1 MKENRKELTMKDLGV
16 RILIAVVFVYASLSV
31 LAQDKPSPETYAIT
45 VFGTSGV
52 TAGKSVTGTVI
63 VEDYSTDAEV
73 SELAGVL
80 KAKGQDGLLSA
91 MGKIKAKGRIA
102 LTGTVG
108 NHVEV
113 IRQPPTEKGRRI
125 VLVSDRQMSLP
136 ELWNSGRS
144 TDYKFSIVILDLD
157 ANGKGGG
164 TVYYAVKLKF
174 NKSGQLE
181 LEHYGQSPG
190 RIAQAM
196 LMK

>member
-1 MKENRKELTMKDLGV
+1 MKIQSLRFFA
-16 RILIAVVFVYASLSV
+16 IAVVVCASVCMS
-31 LAQDKPSPETYAIT
+31 AQDQPKSETYAIT

-63 VEDYSTDAEV
+63 VSDYSTDAEV

-80 KAKGQDGLLSA
+80 KAKGQDALASA
-91 MGKIKAKGRIA
+91 MSKMKEKGRIA

-108 NHVEV
+108 NQVAV
-113 IRQPPTEKGRRI
+113 VRQHPTAKGRRI

-144 TDYKFSIVILDLD
+144 TSYKFSIVILDLD
-157 ANGKGGG
+157 ANGKGDG

>member
-1 MKENRKELTMKDLGV
+1 MKDLGI
-16 RILIAVVFVYASLSV
+16 RILIGVILAYASLSAS
-31 LAQDKPSPETYAIT
+31 AQDKPSPQTYAVT
-45 VFGTSGV
+45 VFGTGGV

-63 VEDYSTDAEV
+63 VEDYSSDDEV
-73 SELAGVL
+73 KELAGIL
-80 KAKGQDGLLSA
+80 KSKGQDGLVRA
-91 MGKIKAKGRIA
+91 MDKLKGKGRIA

-108 NHVEV
+108 NQVQV
-113 IRQPPTEKGRRI
+113 IRQHPGPKGRRI

-144 TDYKFSIVILDLD
+144 TDYKFSIVILDVN
-157 ANGKGGG
+157 AEGKGDG

>member
-1 MKENRKELTMKDLGV
+1 MIVALV
-16 RILIAVVFVYASLSV
+16 CASLP
-31 LAQDKPSPETYAIT
+31 LFAQDQSKRETYAIT

-80 KAKGQDGLLSA
+80 KAKGQDGLVSA

-108 NHVEV
+108 NQVEV
-113 IRQPPTEKGRRI
+113 IRQHPTPKGRRI

-144 TDYKFSIVILDLD
+144 TDYKFSIVMLDVD
-157 ANGKGGG
+157 ANGKGDG

>member
-1 MKENRKELTMKDLGV
+1 MCFFAPVGARQTFTT
-16 RILIAVVFVYASLSV
+16 AV
-31 LAQDKPSPETYAIT
+31 T
-45 VFGTSGV
+45 VFGTGGV

-73 SELAGVL
+73 SELAAVL
-80 KAKGQDGLLSA
+80 KTKGQDGLVSA

-108 NHVEV
+108 NQVEV
-113 IRQPPTEKGRRI
+113 IRQRPTEKGRRI